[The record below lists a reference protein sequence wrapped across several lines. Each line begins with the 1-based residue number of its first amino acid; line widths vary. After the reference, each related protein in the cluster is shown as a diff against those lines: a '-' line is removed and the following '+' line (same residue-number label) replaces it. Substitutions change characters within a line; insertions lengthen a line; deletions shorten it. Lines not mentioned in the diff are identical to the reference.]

1 MFDTLL
7 IANRGEIACRII
19 RSAKRL
25 GVRTVAVYSEVD
37 AGALHVEMA
46 DDAVLIGPALASDSY
61 LNIDRLLA
69 AARRAGAQAV
79 HPGYGFLSENSAF
92 ADAVTASGLV
102 FVGPSAEV
110 IETMGSKIAAKNTVA
125 AAGTPVVPGYRGDD
139 QSSER
144 LLAEAQAMGF
154 PLLIKASAGG
164 GGKGMRIV
172 TAESEF
178 ETALAAAQREAKAA
192 FADDQVLLERYLTEP
207 KHLEVQILADQHG
220 NTLHLFERDCS
231 LQRRHQK
238 VVEEAPG
245 PRVGD
250 KLRSRL
256 GEAAVLAA
264 RAVDYTGAGTV
275 EFIAEGDNFYF
286 MEMNTRLQVEH
297 PVTEAITGLDLVAW
311 QLRIAAGEALPYRQE
326 QMRQVGHAIEVR
338 LYAEN
343 PQRKFLP
350 SSGTLTHVALPDSVR
365 VDAGIRSGDQVTPHY
380 DPMLGKLIAHG
391 KDRESARRQLHAALS
406 RTQLVGVAHNV
417 DYLRAVLASSAFVAG
432 DYTTSTLEQ
441 QHEQLAAPPLQKE
454 LDVALIIAAL
464 ADAGAQVGGD
474 VWHNASGFRLNQPA
488 HQVGGWVVGKARST
502 VRRQGDCFQVDGRSY
517 SLSELQ
523 INSADAAASN
533 SPLQISVLLDDR
545 LVRAEALLV
554 NDDWYVLRDGAT
566 TLVQRYR
573 AVLDDQASGLGNEV
587 IAPMPGQVIA
597 LLVGTGDQ
605 VHVGDAVVVME
616 AMKMEHTLTA
626 PCSGM
631 VASIHIGVGDKV
643 LDGQGLVAVEPAAT
657 SESSSPGEN

>member
-37 AGALHVEMA
+37 AGALHVELA
-46 DDAVLIGPALASDSY
+46 DDAVHIGPALASDSY

-69 AARRAGAQAV
+69 AARTTGAQAI
-79 HPGYGFLSENSAF
+79 HPGYGFLSENAAF
-92 ADAVTASGLV
+92 AAAVSAAGLV
-102 FVGPSAEV
+102 FVGPTAEV

-139 QSSER
+139 QSPQR

-172 TAESEF
+172 TAASEF
-178 ETALAAAQREAKAA
+178 EAALAAARREAKAA

-238 VVEEAPG
+238 VIEEAPG
-245 PRVGD
+245 PRVSD
-250 KLRSRL
+250 ELRTRL

-275 EFIAEGDNFYF
+275 EFIAEGDDFYF

-311 QLRIAAGEALPYRQE
+311 QLRVAAGEALPYRQE
-326 QMRQVGHAIEVR
+326 QMRPVGHAIEVR

-343 PQRKFLP
+343 PRRKFLP

-365 VDAGIRSGDQVTPHY
+365 VDAGIRSGDQITPHY

-391 KDRESARRQLHAALS
+391 KDREAARRQLHAALG
-406 RTQLVGVAHNV
+406 RTQLAGVTHNV

-441 QHEQLAAPPLQKE
+441 QHEQLVAAPSQR
-454 LDVALIIAAL
+454 DSDIALLIAAL
-464 ADAGAQVGGD
+464 ADAGSAVNGD
-474 VWHNASGFRLNQPA
+474 VWRSATGFRVNQPS

-502 VRRQGDCFQVDGRSY
+502 VRRQGNEVRVDDRGYR
-517 SLSELQ
+517 LSELQ
-523 INSADAAASN
+523 INSTAAATSKA
-533 SPLQISVLLDDR
+533 PLQISFLLDNR
-545 LVRAEALLV
+545 LVRAEALLA
-554 NDDWYVLRDGAT
+554 NGDWYVLRDGAT

-573 AVLDDQASGLGNEV
+573 AILDDQASGLGNEV

-597 LLVGTGDQ
+597 VLVSTGDQ
-605 VHVGDAVVVME
+605 VQSGDAVLVME

-626 PCSGM
+626 PCSGA
-631 VASIHIGVGDKV
+631 VASINVGVGDKV
-643 LDGQGLVAVEPAAT
+643 LDGQRLIAVEPPVTAKT
-657 SESSSPGEN
+657 SSPGAS